1 MKTHINEGASSPP
14 FLLVEM
20 AFNITPNFSQI
31 FIQANDAK
39 RARLM
44 LLSGKYISD
53 ISKGTGLR
61 LLP

>member
-1 MKTHINEGASSPP
+1 MKTHINEGASSP
-14 FLLVEM
+14 LLVEM

-31 FIQANDAK
+31 YITNDAK